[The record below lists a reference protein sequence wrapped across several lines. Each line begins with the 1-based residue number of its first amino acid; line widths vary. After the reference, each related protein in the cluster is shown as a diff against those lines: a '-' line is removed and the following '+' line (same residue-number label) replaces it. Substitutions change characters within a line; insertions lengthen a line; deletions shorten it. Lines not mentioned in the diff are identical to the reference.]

1 MTAAPRTQLIER
13 PALDGARGP
22 RASGRSSWT
31 AIWVVAAI
39 VGVVPE
45 VALWVVEGA
54 PQSGA
59 EWVAR
64 AVPPTVALAVVLT
77 RVRVELAV
85 GILIVAVLTVFGS
98 ADALLADPGVWQT
111 VAAIA
116 LFGGV
121 CWVTCSLGF
130 VLPVRW
136 SAAWMGGLGV
146 AAAWALTLDVPI
158 TMLGVGWW
166 LVGVTFRH
174 HEQIGTRLRQR
185 ADELAAEHERFAAE
199 AVRLERARV
208 ARELHDVVAHCMT
221 VIVIQARAG
230 QQLSDV
236 DPDSVVEA
244 LDAIVA
250 TAREAENDLDALVG
264 VMDPQ
269 QPRRLTRELLEVIV
283 RRATTGGTAVDLSVH
298 GDPDALDPD
307 RAAVAHRVVQEALTN
322 ALRHAP
328 GADVA
333 VTLDCRNGLTL
344 TVENGPAALDDAPGA
359 GSGRGLIGITERAAD
374 LGGTAHWEATPS
386 GGWRLV
392 VVLPSVPSA
401 SGPEQAAGTTFARIT
416 TLRHREGGDTPP
428 SE

>member
-1 MTAAPRTQLIER
+1 MQLVEQPASDATRTALAS
-13 PALDGARGP
+13 DRGS
-22 RASGRSSWT
+22 SGRLSWT
-31 AIWVVAAI
+31 ATWVVAAI
-39 VGVVPE
+39 VGLVPE

-54 PQSGA
+54 PRTGV
-59 EWVAR
+59 EWVAT
-64 AVPPTVALAVVLT
+64 AVPASVALAVVLT

-85 GILIVAVLTVFGS
+85 AILIIAVLTVFPS
-98 ADALLADPGVWQT
+98 ADVVLTDPGVWQT
-111 VAAIA
+111 VAAIT
-116 LFGGV
+116 LFSGV

-130 VLPVRW
+130 ALPLRW
-136 SAAWMGGLGV
+136 SAAWMVGLGG

-174 HEQIGTRLRQR
+174 HEQIGARLRQR
-185 ADELAAEHERFAAE
+185 ADELATEHERFAAE

-230 QQLSDV
+230 QQLTDV
-236 DPDSVVEA
+236 DPDAAAEA
-244 LDAIVA
+244 LDAILA

-269 QPRRLTRELLEVIV
+269 QTKPLTREVLEVVV
-283 RRATTGGTAVDLSVH
+283 RRATTAGTRVDLSVH

-322 ALRHAP
+322 AMRHAP
-328 GADVA
+328 GADVSI
-333 VTLDCRNGLTL
+333 TLDCRSGVTL
-344 TVENGPAALDDAPGA
+344 TVENGPAASDAAPGV
-359 GSGRGLIGITERAAD
+359 GSERGLVGIAERAAD
-374 LGGTAHWEATPS
+374 LGGTAYWAATPS

-392 VVLPSVPSA
+392 VVLP
-401 SGPEQAAGTTFARIT
+401 
-416 TLRHREGGDTPP
+416 
-428 SE
+428 